1 MAETEIRKKQKR
13 DSRIRNNMTTMQIS
27 TSHKAVLIGI
37 KKKLGFDSADE
48 ALGYVLTEN
57 TSLEGDDE

>member
-1 MAETEIRKKQKR
+1 MAELKIRRKQKR

-27 TSHKAVLIGI
+27 ATHKAVLIGI
-37 KKKLGFDSADE
+37 KEKFGFDSADE

-57 TSLEGDDE
+57 NPLECHDE

>member
-1 MAETEIRKKQKR
+1 MAESEIRKKQKR

-27 TSHKAVLIGI
+27 TTHKAVLIGI
-37 KKKLGFDSADE
+37 KEKFGFDSADE

-57 TSLEGDDE
+57 TSLESDDE